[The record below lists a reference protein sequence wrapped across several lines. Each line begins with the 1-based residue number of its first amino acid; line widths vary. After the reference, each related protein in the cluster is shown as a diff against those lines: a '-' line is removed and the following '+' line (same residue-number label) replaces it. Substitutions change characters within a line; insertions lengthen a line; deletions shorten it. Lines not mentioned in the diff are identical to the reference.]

1 MDNKELMN
9 KWTQCF
15 GIGLVITI
23 IDFIIMV
30 NQKDASTGA
39 KITAI
44 ILLVGIVFCIISV
57 VKINMC
63 NAKVKIC
70 RLMNI
75 YQIDLLMLFQKQ
87 KKYLE

>member
-1 MDNKELMN
+1 MDNKDLMN

-44 ILLVGIVFCIISV
+44 ILLVGIVF
-57 VKINMC
+57 
-63 NAKVKIC
+63 
-70 RLMNI
+70 LL
-75 YQIDLLMLFQKQ
+75 YQ
-87 KKYLE
+87 